1 VERRGDFSSTRT
13 AIRDP
18 QTGEPFAGNQIPITR
33 FDTVANNVLSQNLMP
48 LPNRPDGQLVQTYPT
63 PQNSDQINI
72 GDPARPKILKKISDR
87 PRIDLINGMA
97 LRGAHVLSANKSGF
111 VSLFDVRNPADPVY
125 LGSLNTKDAGGPQ
138 RPHDIAIAGDH
149 AIVVDADRNR
159 PASVFLYRIAD
170 PKTHHVLPIEQWALE
185 ASVPNTADQDLQG
198 ANRVAVWGRYA
209 SVGAFVQDRVGIID
223 VADPRKP
230 RQVANLPVC
239 DIDATG
245 MTVSGRV
252 VFVSG
257 GECVE
262 AIDVSDPTQPV
273 SVAQYRGGRLFP
285 TRRSLARDH
294 PRYDNSH
301 DLVYRGGYL
310 YVTAQN
316 DNRFGIIE
324 VLDRKLRDLAEP
336 QVKKQ

>member
-1 VERRGDFSSTRT
+1 
-13 AIRDP
+13 
-18 QTGEPFAGNQIPITR
+18 
-33 FDTVANNVLSQNLMP
+33 M
-48 LPNRPDGQLVQTYPT
+48 
-63 PQNSDQINI
+63 
-72 GDPARPKILKKISDR
+72 
-87 PRIDLINGMA
+87 
-97 LRGAHVLSANKSGF
+97 
-111 VSLFDVRNPADPVY
+111 
-125 LGSLNTKDAGGPQ
+125 
-138 RPHDIAIAGDH
+138 
-149 AIVVDADRNR
+149 
-159 PASVFLYRIAD
+159 
-170 PKTHHVLPIEQWALE
+170 VLPIEQWALE

-230 RQVANLPVC
+230 RQVANLPGC

-273 SVAQYRGGRLFP
+273 SVAQCRGGRLFP
-285 TRRSLARDH
+285 TRRSLARGH
-294 PRYDNSH
+294 PRYDNGH